1 MLRQYQRILFTCGHR
16 SLTAEV
22 KGSTDHLCSDLVR
35 LGRTNFEYLG
45 TRIHAKAQKRVD
57 NYDRIQGENMER
69 VQESAMHVFG
79 NQLTILA
86 TDFLSPFSSLKNETN
101 FVFGL

>member
-1 MLRQYQRILFTCGHR
+1 MLRRYQRILFTWGHR

-86 TDFLSPFSSLKNETN
+86 TDYLSP
-101 FVFGL
+101 G

>member
-1 MLRQYQRILFTCGHR
+1 ML
-16 SLTAEV
+16 
-22 KGSTDHLCSDLVR
+22 GSGS
-35 LGRTNFEYLG
+35 FISEYLG
-45 TRIHAKAQKRVD
+45 TRIHDKAQQRVD

-86 TDFLSPFSSLKNETN
+86 TDFLSPPGLTN
-101 FVFGL
+101 AVCGSPIST

>member
-1 MLRQYQRILFTCGHR
+1 MTIY
-16 SLTAEV
+16 
-22 KGSTDHLCSDLVR
+22 K
-35 LGRTNFEYLG
+35 YLG
-45 TRIHAKAQKRVD
+45 TRIHDKARQRVD